1 VLLVIIAAVLLFAH
15 DTAAG
20 AAPPFTGVAQL
31 VMGLIAGFVIGVV
44 ASLLGV
50 AGGEFLIPTLV
61 LLFGADIK
69 LAGSLSLTVS
79 LPTML
84 VGFTRYS
91 RDQSFSVLRENWG
104 FLFVMAIGSIVGT
117 LIGGRLLGLV
127 PNGVLLPLLAALLV
141 VSAVKVWGHT

>member
-1 VLLVIIAAVLLFAH
+1 MGAPLFTGWRQFLAGIAA
-15 DTAAG
+15 
-20 AAPPFTGVAQL
+20 
-31 VMGLIAGFVIGVV
+31 GFIVGII

-69 LAGSLSLTVS
+69 LAGSLSMAVS

-91 RDQSFSVLRENWG
+91 RNASFSVLRRNWV
-104 FLFVMAIGSIVGT
+104 FLLVMAGGSIVGT
-117 LIGGRLLGLV
+117 FIGGHLLGFV
-127 PNGVLLPLLAALLV
+127 PNYILLPMLAALLLI
-141 VSAVKVWGHT
+141 SAVKVWRHR